1 MSFAQV
7 PVEKVITKEVVV
19 EVEKHLDLGQNFIGD
34 EGVGRLAAVLAQ
46 CTSLAHLELGRNV
59 IEADGAGRL
68 AAVLAQCT
76 SLAHLNLQGNMIGAD
91 GAGRL
96 AAVLGQCAL
105 LAHLNLQ
112 GNMIGADGAYGSRNE
127 FDLLMSETSIQ
138 GGRLRSQARSSVY
151 STLAYDIAY

>member
-1 MSFAQV
+1 M

-76 SLAHLNLQGNMIGAD
+76 SLAHLNLQ
-91 GAGRL
+91 
-96 AAVLGQCAL
+96 
-105 LAHLNLQ
+105 
-112 GNMIGADGAYGSRNE
+112 RNE
-127 FDLLMSETSIQ
+127 IGDEGAVRKDVPQ
-138 GGRLRSQARSSVY
+138 GSGALDR
-151 STLAYDIAY
+151 